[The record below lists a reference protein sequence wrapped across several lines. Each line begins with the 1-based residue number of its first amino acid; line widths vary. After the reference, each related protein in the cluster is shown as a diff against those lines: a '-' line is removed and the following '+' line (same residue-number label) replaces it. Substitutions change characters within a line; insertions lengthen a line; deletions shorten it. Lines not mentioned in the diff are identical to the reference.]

1 MSALMETAH
10 AALRQSLYPKL
21 LMFGDPGAL
30 VSPAFA
36 ARFAGE
42 LVDCELAPLGSGLHY
57 LQEDHPDE
65 IGRCVAGWIA
75 KCERRVDR
83 VEPAME
89 DA

>member
-1 MSALMETAH
+1 MPFDKIVK
-10 AALRQSLYPKL
+10 RR
-21 LMFGDPGAL
+21 GAGGPL
-30 VSPAFA
+30 SPAFA

-75 KCERRVDR
+75 KCERRATR